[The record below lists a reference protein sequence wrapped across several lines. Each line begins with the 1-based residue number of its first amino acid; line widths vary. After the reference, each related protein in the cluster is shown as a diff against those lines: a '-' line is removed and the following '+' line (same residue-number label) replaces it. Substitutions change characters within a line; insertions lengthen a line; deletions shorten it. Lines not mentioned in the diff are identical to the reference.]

1 MLLIKQDYLVRNK
14 YSYSLLGVTFEKKK
28 HGKRKSQVVFFNN
41 GNIHWARVISIVSIY
56 AGKISTTPD
65 KTVETIPSIF

>member
-28 HGKRKSQVVFFNN
+28 TWQKKKSSSVFQQWQHTLGKSHFDRQYLR
-41 GNIHWARVISIVSIY
+41 W
-56 AGKISTTPD
+56 
-65 KTVETIPSIF
+65 

>member
-14 YSYSLLGVTFEKKK
+14 YSYSLLGVTFEKK

-41 GNIHWARVISIVSIY
+41 GNIHWARVILIVSIY
-56 AGKISTTPD
+56 AGKIS
-65 KTVETIPSIF
+65 SWC